1 MGTGNALALAVYHGD
16 PAAKGFISYCPIRRG
31 RILMGDEASTT
42 LGGKTMTELFEG
54 IQING
59 MALRN
64 RSVRSAT
71 WMGMAEKDGRCSTR
85 LINRMEALARGD
97 VGLLI
102 TGFAYVM
109 PNGQAL
115 PGQLGIH
122 DDAMIPNLLKLTKHV
137 HAAHGKVAMQ
147 IVHAGVQTVMREKED
162 QPVWGPSPVYNKLF
176 RKTPRAMTQGEI
188 KETVQAFA
196 RAADRVKRAGFDAV
210 QLHGA
215 HGYLISQFLS
225 PLTNKRTDTYGGP
238 IENRARFL
246 FQIFRAVRKR
256 VGKDFPVLIKLNT
269 KDFVRG
275 GFHERDALFVAKRL
289 GHMGMDAIEL
299 SGGTPAAGNLGPAR
313 TKIRKADEEAYFLPL
328 AKKIKKHVSVPIIL
342 VGGIRSL
349 KGVNAI
355 IKSGAADLVSMARP
369 LIREPNLIRRW
380 EEGDRKKA
388 ACISCNQ
395 CFGAARTAEGVHCV
409 VERRTKTK
417 GGLKK
422 KSKGKTG

>member
-1 MGTGNALALAVYHGD
+1 
-16 PAAKGFISYCPIRRG
+16 
-31 RILMGDEASTT
+31 MGDGANTT

-59 MALRN
+59 MALKN

-85 LINRMEALARGD
+85 LINRMEALARGE
-97 VGLLI
+97 VGLII

-115 PGQLGIH
+115 TGQLGIH
-122 DDAMIPNLLKLTKHV
+122 DDAMIPNLLRLTKHV
-137 HAAHGKVAMQ
+137 HAAKGKVAMQ
-147 IVHAGVQTVMREKED
+147 IVHAGVQTVMREKKD

-176 RKTPRAMTQGEI
+176 RKTPKAITQGEI
-188 KETVQAFA
+188 KQTVEAFA

-225 PLTNKRTDTYGGP
+225 PLTNKRTDKHGGP

-289 GHMGMDAIEL
+289 DHMGIDAIEL

-328 AKKIKKHVSVPIIL
+328 AKKIGKHVSVPIIL

-355 IKSGAADLVSMARP
+355 LKSGAADLVSMARP

-388 ACISCNQ
+388 SCISCNQ

-409 VERRTKTK
+409 VERRRRM
-417 GGLKK
+417 KK
-422 KSKGKTG
+422 KSKGKAG